1 MGRRGFLVG
10 ATVDLYT
17 GGRAAVTFD
26 APPGRWPQH
35 EAADRLLLV
44 AALPVIAMN
53 VVEASGLSWLQQRL
67 RQIAMMLSA
76 PSDVSYEPEV
86 VVVTDAGPGDLRVGL
101 RLTKSPVGPSPSLV
115 DRGVGIQ
122 SLALAMEAVALVG
135 FEGAPADE
143 RLAAAL
149 AIEGVLAWFH
159 SASPGHRPPAQA
171 MGYALAYASARFE
184 GVGRPAPAA
193 LTEAA
198 SA

>member
-1 MGRRGFLVG
+1 MGRRGFLAG

-26 APPGRWPQH
+26 APPGRWPEH

-44 AALPVIAMN
+44 VALPAIAMN
-53 VVEASGLSWLQQRL
+53 AVEPSGVNWLQGRL
-67 RQIAMMLSA
+67 RQVALMLSA
-76 PSDVSYEPEV
+76 PSDAVYEPEV
-86 VVVTDAGPGDLRVGL
+86 VVVTAAGPGDLRVEL
-101 RLTKSPVGPSPSLV
+101 RLTQSPVGPSPSLV
-115 DRGVGIQ
+115 DRSVGIQ

-149 AIEGVLAWFH
+149 AIEGVLAWFYD
-159 SASPGHRPPAQA
+159 ASPGHRPPAQA
-171 MGYALAYASARFE
+171 MGYALAYAAARFE

-193 LTEAA
+193 LTEAV